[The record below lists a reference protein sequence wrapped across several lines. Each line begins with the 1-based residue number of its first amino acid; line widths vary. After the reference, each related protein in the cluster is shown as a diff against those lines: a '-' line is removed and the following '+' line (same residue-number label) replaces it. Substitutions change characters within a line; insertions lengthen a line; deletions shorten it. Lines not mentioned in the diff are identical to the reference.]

1 MVNTI
6 ELINTLILII
16 MFVLIKINKN
26 SLEIYN
32 WLMLILIAKKA
43 LVPYISFT
51 YEQNIDPNI
60 IIVNS
65 TFLFVLTLL

>member
-32 WLMLILIAKKA
+32 WLALILIVKTT
-43 LVPYISFT
+43 LYPYLNFT
-51 YEQNIDPNI
+51 YEKNIDLNI

-65 TFLFVLTLL
+65 TLVFV